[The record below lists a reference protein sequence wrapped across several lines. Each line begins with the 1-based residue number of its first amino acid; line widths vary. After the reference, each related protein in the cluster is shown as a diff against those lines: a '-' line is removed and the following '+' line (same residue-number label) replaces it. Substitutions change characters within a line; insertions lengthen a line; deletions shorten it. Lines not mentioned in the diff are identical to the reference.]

1 MTKQKSTG
9 SKQVY
14 MSILAVALLS
24 FIGILTETATN
35 VIYPELS
42 RTFGIS
48 LDTTQWITAG
58 YLLMVTIT
66 MGTTAYLLKR
76 FPVRRI
82 QFFAVV
88 AFIVGDIASALAPS
102 FVVLM
107 LGRLIQAV
115 ATGLATPSMFH
126 LIFTQIPRKKLGEMT
141 GMAAMVIS
149 LAPAL
154 GPSYGGLIASRMNWQ
169 MIFWFILPLAVIS
182 LILGQL
188 FIHTEATGVDGPF
201 SYASFIVLAAAMF
214 TWIDSLSMIGKHGFT
229 LPFYGLLILSLIL
242 FGLFVWINIAGKSQL
257 MDLTIFKRSA
267 VSLDAL
273 TYFGLQFMNI
283 GISLVIPVYAQYVL
297 HSDSFIAGLILLPG
311 TLLGA
316 VISPMAGHMA
326 DRYGFRVPVMIGT
339 LTLLVGALIFWLGQK
354 FLTPGLLTIAFM
366 VLRVG
371 FNMAFPNTISNATVQ
386 VEAHNTADVSSI
398 FNMVQQFAGATGV
411 VFLASLMAIFQ
422 NRGTGTMTRRTY
434 IGGRVDFIMM
444 VIFALIT
451 FLICAYN
458 YWQQSRQQ
466 EIKQ

>member
-1 MTKQKSTG
+1 MSRQVQTI
-9 SKQVY
+9 SKQTY
-14 MSILAVALLS
+14 MGILAVALLS

-66 MGTTAYLLKR
+66 MGTTAYLLKKIA
-76 FPVRRI
+76 VRRL
-82 QFFAVV
+82 QFFAVM
-88 AFIVGDIASALAPS
+88 AFMVGDIACALAPS
-102 FVVLM
+102 FGILM
-107 LGRLIQAV
+107 LGRLIQAI

-126 LIFTQIPRKKLGEMT
+126 LIFTQVPRKKLGEMT

-154 GPSYGGLIASRMNWQ
+154 GPSYGGLIASHMAWQ
-169 MIFWFILPLAVIS
+169 MIFWFILPLAVVS
-182 LILGQL
+182 LVLGQL
-188 FIHTEATGVDGPF
+188 FIHTQAEGVDEPF
-201 SYASFIVLAAAMF
+201 SYASFIVLGLAMF
-214 TWIDSLSMIGKHGFT
+214 TWIDSLSMIGKHGFS
-229 LPFYGLLILSLIL
+229 LPFYALLILSLIL
-242 FGLFVWINIAGKSQL
+242 FALFVWINVAGKSQL
-257 MDLTIFKRSA
+257 MDLGIFKRAA

-273 TYFGLQFMNI
+273 TYFCLQFMNI

-297 HSDSFIAGLILLPG
+297 HSDSFVAGLILLPG

-316 VISPMAGHMA
+316 IVSPMAGHMA
-326 DRYGFRVPVMIGT
+326 DRYGFRRPVMIGT
-339 LTLLVGALIFWLGQK
+339 VTLLLGALIFWLGQK
-354 FLTPGLLTIAFM
+354 YLTQGILTLAFM

-386 VEAHNTADVSSI
+386 VDTQNTADVSSI

-422 NRGTGTMTRRTY
+422 NRGTGSMTSRTY
-434 IGGRVDFIMM
+434 AGGRLDFIMM
-444 VIFALIT
+444 VVFALLT
-451 FLICAYN
+451 FLISAYN
-458 YWQQSRQQ
+458 YWQQGRQ
-466 EIKQ
+466 ENN